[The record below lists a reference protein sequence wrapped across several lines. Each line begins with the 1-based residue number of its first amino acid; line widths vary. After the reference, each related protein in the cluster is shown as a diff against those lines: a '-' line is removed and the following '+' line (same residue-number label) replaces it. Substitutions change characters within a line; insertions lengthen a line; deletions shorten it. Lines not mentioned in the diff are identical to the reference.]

1 MRKSGWVLLMAW
13 FVSTAAAA
21 QSGDVSDGE
30 KLYEKECAICH
41 SQISAAQTGEAA
53 PAPSQLRRVHLAM
66 APSNDQIAVALG
78 YGPPLRGVIG
88 RPAGTME
95 AFQYSEAFLAKLKGK
110 VWDEAM
116 LDKWMA
122 SSQTMV
128 PGTFMFYSQSKAE
141 VRRLIIDYL
150 KARP

>member
-1 MRKSGWVLLMAW
+1 MRKFGWVLLMAW

-21 QSGDVSDGE
+21 QGGDLPDGE
-30 KLYEKECAICH
+30 KLYEKQCAICH
-41 SQISAAQTGEAA
+41 SLIPAAQTGEAA
-53 PAPSQLRRVHLAM
+53 PAPSPLRRVHLAM
-66 APSNDQIAVALG
+66 APSNDHLAVALG

-88 RPAGTME
+88 RQAGIME
-95 AFQYSEAFLAKLKGK
+95 EFQYSEAFMAKFKGK

-116 LDKWMA
+116 LDKWMT

-141 VRRLIIDYL
+141 VRRLIIEYL
-150 KARP
+150 KERP